1 MKKLQLRLA
10 KYLLKQLGY
19 KYVAI
24 KQTPV
29 SNVATYVLGNH
40 APKHSAYSET
50 PTLFIEGDR
59 ELLMYTDVVG
69 FTNKKEPL
77 RRNYDTPEFPWPT
90 PINKLPPDVLA
101 EIELTTIPFPEEIKK
116 QNETID

>member
-1 MKKLQLRLA
+1 MEKLQLILA
-10 KYLLKQLGY
+10 KYLFKRLGY
-19 KYVAI
+19 NYVAI
-24 KQTPV
+24 KQTPITNRYGEKV
-29 SNVATYVLGNH
+29 I
-40 APKHSAYSET
+40 KHNAYSET

-59 ELLMYTDVVG
+59 ELLKYTDVVG
-69 FTNKKEPL
+69 FTSKKEPL
-77 RRNYDTPEFPWPT
+77 RRSYDTPEFPWPT

>member
-40 APKHSAYSET
+40 APKHNAYSET

-77 RRNYDTPEFPWPT
+77 RRNYNTPEMPT

>member
-1 MKKLQLRLA
+1 MEKLQLRLA
-10 KYLLKQLGY
+10 KYLFKRLGY
-19 KYVAI
+19 NYVAI
-24 KQTPV
+24 KQTPITNRYGEKV
-29 SNVATYVLGNH
+29 I
-40 APKHSAYSET
+40 KHNAYSET

>member
-10 KYLLKQLGY
+10 KYLLKRLGY
-19 KYVAI
+19 NYVAI
-24 KQTPV
+24 KQTTITNRYGEKV
-29 SNVATYVLGNH
+29 I
-40 APKHSAYSET
+40 KHNAFAEV

-59 ELLMYTDVVG
+59 ELLMYTDIVG
-69 FTNKKEPL
+69 FTSKKEPL
-77 RRNYDTPEFPWPT
+77 RRSYDTPEFPWPT

-101 EIELTTIPFPEEIKK
+101 EIELTTIPFSDEIKK

>member
-29 SNVATYVLGNH
+29 SNVAHYVLGNH
-40 APKHSAYSET
+40 APKHNAYSET

>member
-1 MKKLQLRLA
+1 MEKLQLRLA
-10 KYLLKQLGY
+10 KYLLKRLGY
-19 KYVAI
+19 NYVAI

-29 SNVATYVLGNH
+29 SNVATYVFGDH
-40 APKHSAYSET
+40 APKHNAYSET

-69 FTNKKEPL
+69 FTSKKEPL
-77 RRNYDTPEFPWPT
+77 RRFYNTLEST
-90 PINKLPPDVLA
+90 PINKLSPDVLA